1 MCVRQRVDFADFAGL
16 RPGSCSISTS
26 AREASF
32 SDVLGAQLVAQVY
45 PVNLQTKLFFFF
57 FSKFL
62 MNHQKLHPRCLFFL
76 EHSTHV
82 RYSYTYEPI

>member
-16 RPGSCSISTS
+16 RAGSCSISTA

-32 SDVLGAQLVAQVY
+32 FDVLGAQLVAKVC

-57 FSKFL
+57 FEQIPYEPSKAIPY
-62 MNHQKLHPRCLFFL
+62 LHVVSSFFL
-76 EHSTHV
+76 KHGTHV
-82 RYSYTYEPI
+82 R

>member
-16 RPGSCSISTS
+16 RAGSCSISTA

-32 SDVLGAQLVAQVY
+32 FDVLGAQLVAKVC

-57 FSKFL
+57 FLSKFL
-62 MNHQKLHPRCLFFL
+62 MNHQKLYPTCMLFHLFF
-76 EHSTHV
+76 
-82 RYSYTYEPI
+82 